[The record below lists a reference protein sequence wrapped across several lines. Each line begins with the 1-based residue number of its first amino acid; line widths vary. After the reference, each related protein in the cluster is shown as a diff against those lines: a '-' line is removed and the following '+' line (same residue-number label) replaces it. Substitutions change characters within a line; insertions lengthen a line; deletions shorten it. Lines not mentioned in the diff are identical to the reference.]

1 MTVLTVLD
9 FEVVACMPN
18 IDSPAIM
25 VEIERDRRCKLIMKL
40 IVHTI

>member
-9 FEVVACMPN
+9 FEVVASMPN
-18 IDSPAIM
+18 IDSPAIT

-40 IVHTI
+40 ILHTI